1 MENFIVCPAQYL
13 YGSKNKGTLQI
24 ADHLNVFFMEHIFY
38 LKIENDIHSARV
50 TEIAHP
56 CHQMYH
62 LIFEDGYENIFF
74 TDVETGN
81 WIEEDLGETQLAASF
96 GTKVNELDG
105 ISSRSF
111 KTLAWC
117 RASIAYMIINFGF
130 YTYTE
135 DGHTVFEV
143 YADNRKFLCNLVKNK
158 KGVWTIYGS
167 PGPLMGHQY
176 TNQVQVIISIFEG
189 MADH

>member
-1 MENFIVCPAQYL
+1 
-13 YGSKNKGTLQI
+13 
-24 ADHLNVFFMEHIFY
+24 MEHILY
-38 LKIENDIHSARV
+38 LKRENDIHSARV
-50 TEIAHP
+50 SEITHP
-56 CHQMYH
+56 YHQMYH

-81 WIEEDLGETQLAASF
+81 WIEEDLGETELSASF
-96 GTKVNELDG
+96 GTKVNQLDG
-105 ISSRSF
+105 IPFRSF
-111 KTLAWC
+111 KTLTWC
-117 RASIAYMIINFGF
+117 RASIAFMIINFGF

-167 PGPLMGHQY
+167 HGPVMECQY